1 MGHMSVSTTIGIHVC
16 MCLASCDSHALPRG
30 FESKVDLP
38 APFRPTSTT
47 RAPKG
52 TLKPTPCSTSLS
64 ATLASRGQAAC
75 RSSGWRATDQACM
88 TTDALEGAGEARLT
102 EFELG
107 DAKLS
112 CGVKN
117 ALERR

>member
-1 MGHMSVSTTIGIHVC
+1 MIHIVTQRLWSFEQLGHG
-16 MCLASCDSHALPRG
+16 
-30 FESKVDLP
+30 
-38 APFRPTSTT
+38 
-47 RAPKG
+47 
-52 TLKPTPCSTSLS
+52 SLD
-64 ATLASRGQAAC
+64 TASRGQAAC

>member
-16 MCLASCDSHALPRG
+16 MASCEFTALPRG
-30 FESKVDLP
+30 CGVV
-38 APFRPTSTT
+38 
-47 RAPKG
+47 G
-52 TLKPTPCSTSLS
+52 
-64 ATLASRGQAAC
+64 
-75 RSSGWRATDQACM
+75 ATDQACI

-117 ALERR
+117 VLERR

>member
-1 MGHMSVSTTIGIHVC
+1 
-16 MCLASCDSHALPRG
+16 
-30 FESKVDLP
+30 
-38 APFRPTSTT
+38 
-47 RAPKG
+47 
-52 TLKPTPCSTSLS
+52 
-64 ATLASRGQAAC
+64 
-75 RSSGWRATDQACM
+75 M

-112 CGVKN
+112 CGVKT